1 MHVLEGDYYY
11 TIFFYT
17 SKKLL
22 QYFDCLP
29 LKINTFMSSFN
40 NENDQCIA
48 AHLFCFY
55 IKKLIQYFD
64 CLTLKINTFYV
75 VTQQR
80 T

>member
-1 MHVLEGDYYY
+1 MY
-11 TIFFYT
+11 TFSIHLTYLAKT
-17 SKKLL
+17 LL

-55 IKKLIQYFD
+55 IKNKCSSSSIVLPS
-64 CLTLKINTFYV
+64 K
-75 VTQQR
+75 
-80 T
+80 